1 MGVILTIRHSM
12 GLIGPDDGG
21 LASALRNVG
30 QLEQYGAVVAED
42 PIDAIGRRA
51 ATSPSPDA
59 LPEDLRAD
67 R

>member
-30 QLEQYGAVVAED
+30 QLERYGAIIAED
-42 PIDAIGRRA
+42 PIELIGKQA
-51 ATSPSPDA
+51 PSPSPA
-59 LPEDLRAD
+59 TLPEDLRG
-67 R
+67 

>member
-42 PIDAIGRRA
+42 PIERLGAQPSPA
-51 ATSPSPDA
+51 APDA
-59 LPEDLRAD
+59 LPEDLRA
-67 R
+67 

>member
-30 QLEQYGAVVAED
+30 QLELYGAVVAAD
-42 PIDAIGRRA
+42 PIEELGKRA
-51 ATSPSPDA
+51 SPAAPA
-59 LPEDLRAD
+59 APPTDLRG
-67 R
+67 

>member
-30 QLEQYGAVVAED
+30 QLERYGAVVAED
-42 PIDAIGRRA
+42 PIEALGKQASA
-51 ATSPSPDA
+51 AAPDA
-59 LPEDLRAD
+59 LPTELTR
-67 R
+67 

>member
-30 QLEQYGAVVAED
+30 QIERYGAVVAED
-42 PIDAIGRRA
+42 PIEQIGKRA
-51 ATSPSPDA
+51 PSPSPA
-59 LPEDLRAD
+59 TLPTDLGR
-67 R
+67 

>member
-30 QLEQYGAVVAED
+30 QIERYGAVVAED
-42 PIDAIGRRA
+42 PIERLGEQKSA
-51 ATSPSPDA
+51 AAPDA
-59 LPEDLRAD
+59 LPTELLR
-67 R
+67 

>member
-30 QLEQYGAVVAED
+30 QLERSGAIVAED
-42 PIDAIGRRA
+42 PIERIGTQA
-51 ATSPSPDA
+51 PSPSPA
-59 LPEDLRAD
+59 TLPTDLGR
-67 R
+67 